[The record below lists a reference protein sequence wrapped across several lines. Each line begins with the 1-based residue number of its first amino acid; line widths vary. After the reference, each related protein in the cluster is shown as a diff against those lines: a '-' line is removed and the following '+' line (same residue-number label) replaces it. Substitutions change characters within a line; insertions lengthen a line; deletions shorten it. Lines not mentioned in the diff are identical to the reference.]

1 MIYMYR
7 IRKVRIRRRR
17 KMKWNTIRNIRFFK
31 RHTAREEF
39 VTATLAFLGFITFC
53 AIIASMI

>member
-1 MIYMYR
+1 MYR
-7 IRKVRIRRRR
+7 IKRIRRRRR